1 MNREFLPEDRM
12 AREQAADPRSNVA
25 LEASAGTGK
34 TSVLV
39 DRYIRLI
46 EEGASPRHI
55 LAITFTRKAS
65 GEMKSRIIEELRHR
79 EALWS
84 TVRDRLFDIHV
95 ATIDAFC
102 LGLLK
107 EFPLEAGLDPDVDL
121 LDEVDTQRLT
131 EMALEEA
138 LAVSRPTDGP
148 DMGFLISTFGEPALR
163 RSLHDLLRNRL
174 VREEAL
180 RRFVGNQIPREL
192 DLDSVLRRTVQRLG
206 DVLGSRDGVEQLFA
220 TGPERSLPNFR
231 ALFFA
236 FLRAIDPE
244 RATPLDVEQVAAYFL
259 TQSEKLPRKKLSQQ
273 FQIADFPDRASYET
287 HRDQILALAPVI
299 ADVYSSWFAD
309 RDLYGV
315 RELWKLYRMASERF
329 RDLKASRRGLD
340 FTDVLLQAV
349 DLLERREEF
358 SQSRFRLESRY
369 HHLLID
375 EFQDTNDVQWRLVR
389 ALIDSWGEGSGL
401 VQEAILAEQASGKG
415 RGMLREPSVFIVG
428 DRKQSIYGW
437 RDARVEVME
446 KAARQ
451 LLRLRPGGGRRLTI
465 RQSFRAEGTLLDF
478 LNDVF
483 SGVPKVGQDLEWS
496 FRYQESDHF
505 PILERGAD
513 RCPVGMVVQPD
524 LPRAAA
530 AVGDEIVRLL
540 REEHARPKDIAILF
554 RSRTHYRVYEEA
566 LADRG
571 VPTYVYRGLGFFD
584 SPEVKDIQALVRFLS
599 EPGSELRSAELLRSR
614 FVGISDAGLALLA
627 AERRRPR
634 GEGPLT
640 RLLRGGTVDR
650 DLPPTLASRDRS
662 AAMRASANVPNWMGR
677 VDRLPPADLVLEILD
692 QTDYAG
698 CLRGRKGA
706 QGWENLKKILEML
719 RRAQNR
725 GYLTLSRLAE
735 FLDSASTG
743 EESLAVLEA
752 VDAVNLM
759 TIHAAKGLE
768 FDMVF
773 VVNMDQTTRTDVSLP
788 RFKEKPEGEVEV
800 HTLGRPESE
809 GPARSIEEEKRLL
822 YVALTRARR
831 GLILC
836 ASGLTDIASGLSG
849 ADVRATFLQLL
860 PDDLSALFQEART
873 SQENELGW
881 TPLDRT
887 HQIRLIRPHREPA
900 RHRSSQEEPAYR
912 SDLEPLGDGQPTRIA
927 VSELVREMTVDKPQS
942 QPRSRSADPVDA
954 AVGRIV
960 HRMFEYSV
968 PVDDALAER
977 ADSLATELSGR
988 APQER
993 KQAAQSAAQL
1003 YRELM
1008 ERPELRDL
1016 LEASSTGAG
1025 QIFREVPFSLRRQ
1038 DQIVRGTIDS
1048 LLLLDDSVL
1057 VIDYKTGSHHPEHQL
1072 QIELYLEAARE
1083 LFPTRDVEGVVFYAN
1098 GEPFRTSTPNKQQGP
1113 DSQLELF

>member
-1 MNREFLPEDRM
+1 M

-39 DRYIRLI
+39 DRYLRLI

-65 GEMKSRIIEELRHR
+65 GEMKSRIIEELRRR
-79 EALWS
+79 EAIWS
-84 TVRDRLFDIHV
+84 TVRDRLFDIHI

-138 LAVSRPTDGP
+138 LSASHPSHPTGGP

-180 RRFVGNQIPREL
+180 RRFVGSQIPREL
-192 DLDSVLRRTVQRLG
+192 ELDSVLRRTVERLG
-206 DVLGSRDGVEQLFA
+206 DVLGNRDAVEQLFA
-220 TGPERSLPNFR
+220 TGPERSLPDFR

-273 FQIADFPDRASYET
+273 FRIADFPDRASYEA
-287 HRDQILALAPVI
+287 HRDQILALAPAV

-315 RELWKLYRMASERF
+315 RELWKLYRLASERF

-349 DLLERREEF
+349 NLLERREEF

-415 RGMLREPSVFIVG
+415 RGTLQEPSIFIVG

-478 LNDVF
+478 LNYVF

-513 RCPVGMVVQPD
+513 RSPVGMVVQPD

-540 REEHARPKDIAILF
+540 GEEHARPKDIAILF

-566 LADRG
+566 LAERG

-627 AERRRPR
+627 AERRRSR

-640 RLLRGGTVDR
+640 KLLRGGILDR
-650 DLPPTLASRDRS
+650 DLPPTLTPQDRS
-662 AAMRASANVPNWMGR
+662 AAVRASANVPNWIGR

-768 FDMVF
+768 FDTVF

-788 RFKEKPEGEVEV
+788 RIKEKPEGEVEV
-800 HTLGRPESE
+800 HALGRPESE
-809 GPARSIEEEKRLL
+809 GPARSVEEEKRLL

-831 GLILC
+831 RLILC
-836 ASGLTDIASGLSG
+836 ASSLTDVASGLSA

-860 PDDLSALFQEART
+860 PDDLSELFQEART

-881 TPLDRT
+881 TPGDST
-887 HQIRLIRPHREPA
+887 HRIRLIRPHREPA

-927 VSELVREMTVDKPQS
+927 VSELVREMTGGQPQS
-942 QPRSRSADPVDA
+942 QPQSRSADPVDA

-968 PVDDALAER
+968 PIDEALAER
-977 ADSLATELSGR
+977 ADSLATVLSGR

-993 KQAAQSAAQL
+993 KQAAQSAAEL

-1008 ERPELRDL
+1008 ARPELRDL
-1016 LEASSTGAG
+1016 LEASATGAG
-1025 QIFREVPFSLRRQ
+1025 QIFRELPFSLRRR

-1048 LLLLDDSVL
+1048 LLLLDRRVL
-1057 VIDYKTGSHHPEHQL
+1057 VIDYKTGSHHPEHRL
-1072 QIELYLEAARE
+1072 QIELYLEAARQ
-1083 LFPTRDVEGVVFYAN
+1083 LFPALDAEGVIFYATD
-1098 GEPFRTSTPNKQQGP
+1098 EPFRTSTANKKQEPG
-1113 DSQLELF
+1113 SQLQLF